1 METITRGQLAKK
13 CDVNIEALR
22 YYEKR
27 KLIDPPKRSETGYR
41 LYTEDDITRI
51 RFIKNAQ
58 KLGFSLNEIL
68 ELLKLRIYKNKS
80 CEEAKKKSQ
89 AKLEDVESKIK
100 TLKIIKKSLKELI
113 QQCEESV
120 PTNHCPILS
129 KFESQNNLGTK

>member
-1 METITRGQLAKK
+1 METMTRSELAKK

-27 KLIDPPKRSETGYR
+27 KLIDLPKRSESGYR
-41 LYTEDDITRI
+41 LYTEDDVTRI

-80 CEEAKKKSQ
+80 CEEARKKSQ
-89 AKLEDVESKIK
+89 AKLEDVENKIK
-100 TLKIIKKSLKELI
+100 ALMIIQKSLKDLI
-113 QQCEESV
+113 KKCEKSV

-129 KFESQNNLGTK
+129 EFEFQNNLGTK

>member
-1 METITRGQLAKK
+1 METMTRGELAKK
-13 CDVNIEALR
+13 CGVNIEALR

-41 LYTEDDITRI
+41 LYTEDDVTRI

-80 CEEAKKKSQ
+80 CEEARKKSQ
-89 AKLEDVESKIK
+89 AKLEDVDNKIK
-100 TLKIIKKSLKELI
+100 TLKIIKRSLKELI
-113 QQCEESV
+113 KQCEEAI

-129 KFESQNNLGTK
+129 EFETQNHR